1 MAKTIFSAML
11 AHHLEGDMA
20 ELRNSPHYPMY
31 SSFKLDGIRGINR
44 SAVLVSRSDKPLP
57 SSFVQATY
65 GTHGTHG
72 FDGEM
77 VVRDIRPG
85 NVYKDT
91 FSAVMTHGAIT
102 PVDWHVFDD
111 CSNPQEPFEVR
122 YDRLRNMHSSL
133 RLVRPEIKLV
143 EQRLVRNWE
152 ELLAHEKEAL
162 DLGYEGLVVRRRN
175 APYKYGRST
184 GPQQYL
190 MAMVRHATSEC
201 VILGCY
207 EGLQNTNEP
216 VINSLGYTTRSK
228 HIAQMVGKD
237 TLGGFFVRDYHTHC
251 EFKIGTGEGLDH
263 AARDHVWRN
272 PSLYLGKICKY
283 KYKPYGMDIAP
294 RQPVILWGQWR
305 DPSDM

>member
-1 MAKTIFSAML
+1 MAKNIFSAML
-11 AHHLEGDMA
+11 AHHLDDEMV

-44 SAVLVSRSDKPLP
+44 SATIVSRSDKPLP
-57 SSFVQATY
+57 SAFVQATY
-65 GTHGTHG
+65 GQLGTHG

-91 FSAVMTHGAIT
+91 FSAVMTHGCTT

-111 CSNPQEPFEVR
+111 CSNTAMSFERR
-122 YDRLRNMHSSL
+122 YDRLINLHSVL
-133 RLVRPEIKLV
+133 KVTRPEIKLV
-143 EQRLVRNWE
+143 EQRLVRNWDDI
-152 ELLAHEKEAL
+152 LAHEKEAL
-162 DLGYEGLVVRRRN
+162 DLGYEGLVVRRRD

-228 HIAQMVGKD
+228 HIAQMVGKN
-237 TLGGFFVRDYHTHC
+237 TLGGFYVRDYHTGC
-251 EFKIGTGEGLDH
+251 QFKIGTGEGLDF
-263 AARDHVWRN
+263 AARDEVWRN
-272 PSLYLGKICKY
+272 QEKY
-283 KYKPYGMDIAP
+283 IGRISKYTFKPYGTDVAP